1 MNRLVSFNRLETHHN
16 SRLPPLDGVHRWC
29 IRCGMVKLLTGGD
42 RIDGGRNGPHAG
54 REKLSG
60 SPNWHRY
67 KGDLTGDVECSIM

>member
-1 MNRLVSFNRLETHHN
+1 
-16 SRLPPLDGVHRWC
+16 
-29 IRCGMVKLLTGGD
+29 MVKLLTGGD